1 MSIVGRVRRLV
12 LGISERETS
21 FERRGFHTASPRA
34 RAELETSGAAFVQGY
49 NAGLE
54 SRSETELARRLASI
68 DRTYAGFAFE
78 GAGMALALLDA
89 LVPIGGRRLQR
100 FLRGAGEPHSYMV
113 AVGAG
118 WAWSRLRRN
127 LDREMQRLDPM
138 LRWLAVDGAAFHD
151 CFFAAQRFV
160 NGTRP
165 GPRYPGYAR
174 RVHGHGVGRCLW
186 FACGADTTEIARVV
200 RCYEPSAHPDLWSG
214 VGLACTY
221 AGGVDASDI
230 ERLASTAAPYSVQL
244 AQGAAFAA
252 KARQRAGN
260 LLPHTDTACRILC
273 GMSAE
278 EAARVTDTTLAD
290 LPPDGD
296 EPAYEV
302 WRRRIQIHFAVRPR
316 TAEARA

>member
-1 MSIVGRVRRLV
+1 MSIVGRVRRLA
-12 LGISERETS
+12 LGISVRETS
-21 FERRGFHTASPRA
+21 FERRGFHTASPAA

-54 SRSETELARRLASI
+54 SRDETDLARRLASI
-68 DRTYAGFAFE
+68 DQPYAGFAFE
-78 GAGMALALLDA
+78 GAGMALALLDS
-89 LVPIGGRRLQR
+89 LVPIRARRLR
-100 FLRGAGEPHSYMV
+100 HFLQGAGEPHAYMV
-113 AVGAG
+113 VVGAG
-118 WAWSRLRRN
+118 WAWSRLRRH

-151 CFFAAQRFV
+151 CFFAPQRYLS
-160 NGTRP
+160 GAEP
-165 GPRYPGYAR
+165 GSRYSGYAR

-186 FACGADTTEIARVV
+186 FACGADVAEIERVV
-200 RCYEPSAHPDLWSG
+200 LRYAPSAHPDLWSG

-221 AGGVDASDI
+221 AGGVAASDI
-230 ERLASTAAPYSVQL
+230 ELLASTAARYNVQL

-260 LLPHTDTACRILC
+260 LLPHTETACRILC

-278 EAARVTDTTLAD
+278 AAARLTDTTLVD
-290 LPPDGD
+290 LPRDGD
-296 EPAYEV
+296 EPVYEV